1 MAAPIEPIL
10 FLLLVAVVVVI
21 VAERLRFP
29 YTAALV
35 VLGVALGFLVAP
47 GGPLRFLA
55 AGSAV
60 FSPDLFF
67 VLLLPPIVFE
77 AGLHI
82 NFPMLRRR
90 AGMVVFLVLFGVLF
104 TTIFTGLL
112 VSWVVGIPLLFALLL
127 AAILSPT
134 DPVAVVDLFR
144 RLKVPAE
151 LSTIVESESLL
162 NDSVGV
168 ITFVVL
174 LGVVGGGTWSALRIG
189 TDFLWLTFGGAA
201 VGLLTAGGVY
211 LLHRR
216 LRDPAVE
223 TALSIVAAY
232 GSYLGAVRIGASG
245 IVAVAIAGIAVGT
258 WVAPRAMGPDVR
270 NAVTTFWSVV
280 VYVVNSVIF
289 LAIGLLGA
297 TTGLLPNLPV
307 ILLVVGV
314 LFVGRAV
321 FVYAYR
327 PLAAAVERPNRRLPG
342 PWYNVLTL
350 AGIRGAI
357 PVVLAL
363 SIISNASI
371 PSATRS
377 TIVSIVVGVAL
388 VTVVV
393 GNVVAELYVTR
404 RFRASADRPGG
415 AGPVAPAAGGVAG
428 PKGGA

>member
-1 MAAPIEPIL
+1 MATSIEPL
-10 FLLLVAVVVVI
+10 LVLLLVAVVVVI
-21 VAERLRFP
+21 VAQRLRFP

-35 VLGVALGFLVAP
+35 VLGVALGYLIAP
-47 GGPLRFLA
+47 GGALRFLA
-55 AGSAV
+55 GGSAV

-67 VLLLPPIVFE
+67 VILLPPIVFE

-90 AGMVVFLVLFGVLF
+90 AGMVVFLVLFGVVF
-104 TTIFTGLL
+104 TTIFTGFL
-112 VSWVVGIPLLFALLL
+112 VFWIVGIPLLFALLL

-134 DPVAVVDLFR
+134 DPIAVVDLFR

-151 LSTIVESESLL
+151 LSTIVEGESLL
-162 NDSVGV
+162 NDAVGV
-168 ITFVVL
+168 STFAVL
-174 LGVVGGGTWSALRIG
+174 LAIVGGGTWSAIRIG

-201 VGLLTAGGVY
+201 VGLLAAGGVY
-211 LLHRR
+211 VLHRR

-232 GSYLGAVRIGASG
+232 GSYLLAARIGASG

-258 WVAPRAMGPDVR
+258 WVAPRAMGADVR
-270 NAVTTFWSVV
+270 SAVTTFWSVV

-297 TTGLLPNLPV
+297 TNGLWQNLPL
-307 ILLVVGV
+307 ILLVVAV
-314 LFVGRAV
+314 LFVGRAL
-321 FVYAYR
+321 FVYVLR
-327 PLAAAVERPNRRLPG
+327 PLSAAVERPNRRIP
-342 PWYNVLTL
+342 PSWYNVVTL

-363 SIISNASI
+363 SLISNTAI
-371 PSATRS
+371 PSATRG
-377 TIVSIVVGVAL
+377 TIVSVVVGVAL

-404 RFRASADRPGG
+404 RFRPSSGRPDGAGAAAPGSTPGG
-415 AGPVAPAAGGVAG
+415 
-428 PKGGA
+428 